1 MVDNNPDPAA
11 LDPTENR
18 LNRAITLDE
27 VRQALMLPDFD
38 VRSAQLRMA
47 PKPRPIRRE
56 GLPGDPRRAAVLI
69 LLYPLDGSLHF
80 ALTRRTDTLGV
91 HSGQISLPGGS
102 RDDGETFEQTAL
114 RETNEELGVQ
124 EPVEIIGQLTMIYVP
139 PSDFEITPFVGYLP
153 TRPVWTPN
161 AAEVAE
167 LLEVSISQLFDDNT
181 KGIEQLTAPDG
192 VTRTFPFYRVSGY
205 KVWGATAAMLSELEE
220 RLRIVLALPH

>member
-1 MVDNNPDPAA
+1 MVDSRDQSVA
-11 LDPTENR
+11 DR
-18 LNRAITLDE
+18 LQQPITLDD
-27 VRQALMLPDFD
+27 VRQALNLPNFD

-56 GLPGDPRRAAVLI
+56 GLSGQPRRAAVLI
-69 LLYPLDGSLHF
+69 LLYPHNGELTF

-114 RETNEELGVQ
+114 RETHEELGVSDA
-124 EPVEIIGQLTMIYVP
+124 VEMIGQLTMIYVP
-139 PSDFEITPFVGYLP
+139 PSDFEINPFVGFLP
-153 TRPVWTPN
+153 ARPVWTPN

-167 LLEVSISQLFDDNT
+167 LLEVPLPLLFDDNS

-220 RLRIVLALPH
+220 RLRVVLSIPH